1 MTEFPII
8 YVTAKGGQY
17 PDELVP
23 RLVDSGTFLEKCQQ
37 IKDGSIVVT
46 DLRELELLV
55 THQTLFGVRPR
66 SLLKVPGAIYPP
78 SWLHIA
84 SALPMATIETID
96 GDTTGTTPEITARD
110 ESTGEE
116 VDRFE

>member
-1 MTEFPII
+1 MTEYPII

-17 PDELVP
+17 PDELAP
-23 RLVDSGTFLEKCQQ
+23 RVIDSGTFLEKCQK
-37 IKDGSIVVT
+37 ITEGSIVVT

-84 SALPMATIETID
+84 SALPMATLETID
-96 GDTTGTTPEITARD
+96 GDTTGTTPEIASRE
-110 ESTGEE
+110 ESMTEE
-116 VDRFE
+116 GDRFE